1 MQRWLLALNV
11 VSLAVAAFLVF
22 ADQKGVAGS
31 GASSVSASM
40 AGAPAPGARRF
51 APQR

>member
-1 MQRWLLALNV
+1 MRGLLVALNI

-22 ADQKGVAGS
+22 ANQTGVTGN

-40 AGAPAPGARRF
+40 AGAPAPGVRRF